1 MPVSINTHKSLGV
14 GVHTHIVPPSTP
26 THDSALILKYTT
38 TTPSE
43 SIEIRS
49 RTTNNYD
56 VDWGD
61 SSQDTGVTATT
72 KTHTY
77 AAAGTYTVKITGS
90 FPQPYF
96 GDMSAANRAKLVEMS
111 NWGDIQYTYLWDTF
125 KNCSNMQYT
134 ATDAPDLSTATANTT
149 SMLRGLFQ
157 NCDGITGAVDLT
169 NWTDLECVGS
179 FGLYQMFR
187 GCHNIDSINLSGWTL
202 THGDDCREMF
212 YQVGT
217 GTTNGCTFI
226 LDNMTWSDNS
236 SFQANWQLA
245 KINTISLD
253 NWVLDSVSSVVLTAI
268 FKESTCP
275 HATFTVDLSS
285 WSNTSR
291 ISKIAQAFWGS
302 DITSI
307 NTTGWDTSNIT
318 DISFAF
324 YEAYDL
330 TEIVGLSG
338 WKGDSITTMRA
349 AFQDAQRLSFA
360 THNFDST
367 LWGASLTNLT
377 NLLSTFRNCS
387 LLVGGPPMNVTG
399 WDTSNVTTMES
410 TFFTTVFSGSI
421 DVSSWDFSS
430 VTTLK
435 GFMRSNSGTT
445 SATFSN
451 LSSSCTTFDT
461 IFFGAVSVQ
470 TVIFDS
476 SCDLS
481 GVTTWSNG
489 FNLAASLTTLTLDAS
504 ASIAGTTNMT
514 AAFNTAPLSITSY
527 DNFLIRAAATNT
539 NSVTLGANAS
549 SFTCAPSAAATAEAT
564 LLAAGWTITD
574 LACT

>member
-1 MPVSINTHKSLGV
+1 MVGQGLANIIGNTLTGSGAI
-14 GVHTHIVPPSTP
+14 GGGPPP
-26 THDSALILKYTT
+26 ADPALILKYTT

-43 SIEIRS
+43 SIEIKS

-61 SSQDTGVTATT
+61 GSSDTAVTATI
-72 KTHTY
+72 KNHTY
-77 AAAGTYTVKITGS
+77 AAAGTYTVKITGA

-96 GDMSAANRAKLVEMS
+96 GGMSATDRAKLIEMS
-111 NWGDIQYTYLWDTF
+111 NWGDIQYTLLFDTF
-125 KNCSNMQYT
+125 EACSNMQYT
-134 ATDAPDLSTATANTT
+134 ATDYPDLSTATANTS

-157 NCDGITGAVDLT
+157 DCDGITGAIDLT
-169 NWTDLECVGS
+169 NWTNLECVGS

-202 THGDDCREMF
+202 THADDCREMF

-236 SFQANWQLA
+236 TFQGNWQLA

-253 NWVLDSVSSVVLTAI
+253 NWVLDSVSSVNLTAM
-268 FKESTCP
+268 FKDSTCP
-275 HATFTVDLSS
+275 NATLTVDFSS
-285 WSNTSR
+285 WSNTSQ
-291 ISKIAQAFWGS
+291 ISKIAQTFWGS
-302 DITSI
+302 NITTI

-324 YEAYDL
+324 YQASDL

-338 WKGDSITTMRA
+338 WKGNSVTTMRQ

-377 NLLSTFRNCS
+377 SLLSTFRNCS
-387 LLVGGPPMNVTG
+387 LLVGGTPMNVTG
-399 WDTSNVTTMES
+399 WDTSNVTTMDS
-410 TFFTTVFSGSI
+410 TFYGTVFSGSI

-435 GFMRSNSGTT
+435 GFMRSNTGTT
-445 SATFSN
+445 SVTFSN
-451 LSSSCTTFDT
+451 LSSSCTNFDT
-461 IFFGAVSVQ
+461 IFFGAVSIQ

-481 GVTTWSNG
+481 GVTTWANG

-514 AAFNTAPLSITSY
+514 AAFNSVPLSITSY

-539 NSVTLGANAS
+539 NSVTLGATAS

-564 LLAAGWTITD
+564 LISAGWTITD
-574 LACT
+574 LPCT